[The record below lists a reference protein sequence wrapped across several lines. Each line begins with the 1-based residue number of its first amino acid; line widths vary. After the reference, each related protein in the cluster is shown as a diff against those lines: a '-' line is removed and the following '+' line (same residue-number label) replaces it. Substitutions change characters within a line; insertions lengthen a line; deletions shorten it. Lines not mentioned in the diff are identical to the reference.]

1 MFRNEADFE
10 RTVGRLKI
18 DDKPNQAH
26 RKTLR
31 REMLSVFDGATPKT
45 QRRITPL
52 GVFRKTIMKKPMTKL
67 ATAAGITIAALIFL
81 HQFGGSVD
89 VTTAALA
96 QAIENTKKMPW
107 MHVINESYYEGAKE
121 RTEHRWYHFA
131 SNKQFLLASNGGV
144 WCWDNSDAQKQY
156 VYDPHVQTLT
166 ISDLPDEGFH
176 GSESAFGML
185 KSLLESWDE
194 QDAIIK
200 MHTDRLEDRNVKIY
214 EIIETLPDDAMSIGP
229 TVVAKIKYR
238 LVTSIETS
246 LIVAGRIEHLD
257 EDNQVLSRIEQ
268 TIHYPETGPEDI
280 YALGVPRTAEIVDK
294 TDGAEEN
301 LQE

>member
-1 MFRNEADFE
+1 MLKNEADFKK
-10 RTVGRLKI
+10 TVSWLNI
-18 DDKPNQAH
+18 DNKPNPAH
-26 RKTLR
+26 RESLR
-31 REMLSVFDGATPKT
+31 RQMLFAFDETGQQT
-45 QRRITPL
+45 QRRTTPL
-52 GVFRKTIMKKPMTKL
+52 GVFGRTIMRSPIMKL
-67 ATAAGITIAALIFL
+67 ATAAGIIIATLIL
-81 HQFGGSVD
+81 IHQFGGSVD

-107 MHVINESYYEGAKE
+107 MHVINESYYDGAKE

-144 WCWDNSDAQKQY
+144 WCWDNSDAQKRY
-156 VYDPHVQTLT
+156 VYDPHAQKLT
-166 ISDLPDEGFH
+166 ISDLPDRGFH
-176 GSESAFGML
+176 GSDSAFSML
-185 KSLLESWDE
+185 KSLLANWDE
-194 QDAIIK
+194 QDATIK
-200 MHTDRLEDRNVKIY
+200 IHTDRFEDRNVKIY

-238 LVTSIETS
+238 LVADIEKP

-257 EDNQVLSRIEQ
+257 KDNQVLSRIEQ

>member
-1 MFRNEADFE
+1 
-10 RTVGRLKI
+10 
-18 DDKPNQAH
+18 
-26 RKTLR
+26 
-31 REMLSVFDGATPKT
+31 
-45 QRRITPL
+45 
-52 GVFRKTIMKKPMTKL
+52 
-67 ATAAGITIAALIFL
+67 
-81 HQFGGSVD
+81 
-89 VTTAALA
+89 
-96 QAIENTKKMPW
+96 MPW
-107 MHVINESYYEGAKE
+107 MHVVSE
-121 RTEHRWYHFA
+121 RYHNGEKQKTEHRWYHFT
-131 SNKQFLLASNGGV
+131 SRKQFLLASNGAV
-144 WCWDNSDAQKQY
+144 RCWDNSDAQKQY
-156 VYDPHVQTLT
+156 VYDPRAQILT
-166 ISDLPDEGFH
+166 IRDLPEEGFY
-176 GSESAFGML
+176 GSVSAFSML
-185 KSLLESWDE
+185 ESLLANWDE
-194 QDAIIK
+194 QDATIK
-200 MHTDRLEDRNVKIY
+200 IHMDRFEDRNVKIY